1 VLYKDVEI
9 SETKKVAG
17 LRGKLNKVVLAYS
30 GGLDTSVVVPWLR
43 YIHIIFFVPFQI
55 HTITFL
61 FNLTIFDVYAE
72 RTMAVMLFA
81 SLLI

>member
-1 VLYKDVEI
+1 MLYKDVEI

-43 YIHIIFFVPFQI
+43 YIHIILLFLFKFSQFR
-55 HTITFL
+55 FL